1 MTKTSSEVFQPLS
14 MAMTT
19 SEFFISCSGSGDKIV
34 TLYEELQS
42 SEMPPHLLLQFEDV
56 LSALL
61 ADVRKIDAEKRR
73 MEERITK

>member
-1 MTKTSSEVFQPLS
+1 M
-14 MAMTT
+14 
-19 SEFFISCSGSGDKIV
+19 

-42 SEMPPHLLLQFEDV
+42 SEMPPHLLSQFEDV

-61 ADVRKIDAEKRR
+61 ADVKKIDDEKRR

>member
-1 MTKTSSEVFQPLS
+1 MKSFSPMF
-14 MAMTT
+14 
-19 SEFFISCSGSGDKIV
+19 SGDKIV

-42 SEMPPHLLLQFEDV
+42 SEMPPHLLVQFEDV

>member
-1 MTKTSSEVFQPLS
+1 MSL
-14 MAMTT
+14 
-19 SEFFISCSGSGDKIV
+19 SCSGSGDKIV